1 MASGAYRDSHRHRR
15 RHRRLVRRRL
25 DGSCC
30 CSGIGCFVSKVVVG
44 SRLDHRRLV
53 SFFNPSPSPL
63 SELNLLFKDTT
74 FEHPII
80 FITFKFRLSNDL

>member
-1 MASGAYRDSHRHRR
+1 MASGAYRESHRR

-25 DGSCC
+25 DGSCCC

-80 FITFKFRLSNDL
+80 FITFKFRLSNEL